1 MKKVH
6 AYRKQHKKNPHLGS
20 AYTFVG
26 IIEKR
31 DIKKIKSGL
40 KAHGIGNIKI
50 TADHVDGDKK
60 QRELYVG
67 RAYDAGQIRLLVTAI
82 LRGR

>member
-1 MKKVH
+1 MRTH
-6 AYRKQHKKNPHLGS
+6 RRKKNPHLGS

-31 DIKKIKSGL
+31 DLRMIKSGL

-50 TADHVDGDKK
+50 TADHVDGNKK

-67 RAYDAGQIRLLVTAI
+67 RAYDAGQMRLLVNAI
-82 LRGR
+82 LRGRR